1 MKKLVACLLSV
12 ATMVATLY
20 TPAFAYEGQPL
31 GRNVAYNRTV
41 NVSNSFNTNEYNKPD
56 FLTDGNLERGYQTAC
71 VSSNKDNPYEDP
83 QTWSI
88 DLGRSYEIDK
98 IVLYWENAA
107 AKKYK
112 IYVSENKTD
121 WMEVASEEAGE
132 KGRFKYDF
140 APTNAR
146 YVKIELEERTMEIY
160 GYCMYEWQIFTVGS
174 VEEKEMPNLAKNAT
188 AVASSDDGEN
198 SAEKA
203 IDGDEGTMWRTE
215 YIQDPTVT
223 DEEKADEN
231 ITLSWNSPQTFDTVK
246 VKWGGGYMKGYKLQT
261 SDDGE
266 TWTDMYEVT
275 SGIASEYRNIRLKE
289 AVTTSHLRLQG
300 ITFGAYCFE
309 IYEIQ
314 VYDQTNVPVES
325 INLNYTSKK
334 LNLDKEEDN
343 KVELE
348 YKLSPFNTSQTDIVW
363 SSSNEAVAEVKNGVV
378 TGKSV
383 GTAIITIASKDN
395 PNVNKECIVNVSR
408 ELDKST
414 VTAVKSDNN
423 IRVNWSRV
431 AHASSYI
438 LSRYNKITGFVGKV
452 YEGSDTEFEDKDL
465 LSGKYVYTVTA
476 VVDKNDANANLY
488 SNSISEES
496 EAVIIPEPVTGIEVA
511 NDYKHMG
518 LFVGGSGKI
527 RYSVL
532 PGNATNTNVTF
543 KSLNEKVATVD
554 ANGVVTGV
562 SEGNA
567 DIVITTEEGGFEA
580 KCTVR
585 VDGIDARGIERV
597 GDKTVTMGLNQTRQ
611 LQVKITPSDTT
622 NKNVQW
628 TSSNN
633 SVATVDSNGVVTSK
647 NSGSTIITATTH
659 NGLKTEFFIEVETPV
674 TNITLNSNEINLN
687 PGGTFKLDATVNP
700 SNASNKN
707 IKWISANES
716 IATVDQSGNVAA
728 DVAGTTYISAVSADG
743 KVVATCTVNVSKPV
757 VTKPAKVK
765 IKSAKKKG
773 KKVTLKWKKISD
785 AAGYVVYMKTN
796 SGKFK
801 AVKTVKK
808 AKKVKAVIS
817 LKKGNKYSF
826 KIRAYKLDEETNVY
840 GAYSKIKKVQ
850 IGQLLS
856 KISFMPRI
864 SRNS

>member
-71 VSSNKDNPYEDP
+71 VSSNKDNPYEDS
-83 QTWSI
+83 QTWSM

-98 IVLYWENAA
+98 VVLYWENAA

-174 VEEKEMPNLAKNAT
+174 VEEKEMPNLAENAT

-223 DEEKADEN
+223 DEEKANEN

-334 LNLDKEEDN
+334 LNLDKKEDN

-348 YKLSPFNTSQTDIVW
+348 YNLAPSNTSQTDVVW

-378 TGKSV
+378 AGKSV
-383 GTAIITIASKDN
+383 GRADITIASKDN
-395 PNVNKECIVNVSR
+395 PNVKKTCVVYVSK
-408 ELDKST
+408 ELDKSK
-414 VTAVKSDNN
+414 VTAVRNDKIIN
-423 IRVNWSRV
+423 VNWKKV
-431 AHASSYI
+431 AHASSYV
-438 LSRYNKITGFVGKV
+438 LSRYNKSTGIVNDI
-452 YEGSDTEFEDKDL
+452 YEGTDTAFEDKDL
-465 LSGKYVYTVTA
+465 TSGKYVYTVKA
-476 VVDKNDANANLY
+476 IVDENDADANLY
-488 SNSISEES
+488 SNSVSEES
-496 EAVIIPEPVTGIEVA
+496 EAVIIPESVTGIEVA
-511 NDYKHMG
+511 NDYQHMG

-532 PGNATNTNVTF
+532 PSNATNTNVTF
-543 KSLNEKVATVD
+543 KSLNEKVAIVD

-633 SVATVDSNGVVTSK
+633 SVATVDSNGVVISK

-716 IATVDQSGNVAA
+716 IATVDQSGNVTA

-743 KVVATCTVNVSKPV
+743 KVIATCTVNVSKPV

-808 AKKVKAVIS
+808 AKTVKAVIS

-840 GAYSKIKKVQ
+840 GAYSKIKKV
-850 IGQLLS
+850 
-856 KISFMPRI
+856 KM
-864 SRNS
+864 

>member
-83 QTWSI
+83 QTWSM

-98 IVLYWENAA
+98 VILYWENAA

-174 VEEKEMPNLAKNAT
+174 VEEKEVPNLAENAT

-215 YIQDPTVT
+215 YIQDQTVT
-223 DEEKADEN
+223 DEEKANEN

-348 YKLSPFNTSQTDIVW
+348 YNIAPSNTSQTDIVW

-383 GTAIITIASKDN
+383 GRADITIASKDN
-395 PNVNKECIVNVSR
+395 PNVKKTCVVYVSK
-408 ELDKST
+408 ELDKSK
-414 VTAVKSDNN
+414 VTAVRNDKN
-423 IRVNWSRV
+423 INVNWTKV
-431 AHASSYI
+431 AHASSYV
-438 LSRYNKITGFVGKV
+438 LSRYNKSTGIVNDI
-452 YEGSDTEFEDKDL
+452 YEGTDTVFEDKDL
-465 LSGKYVYTVTA
+465 TSGKYIYTVKA
-476 VVDKNDANANLY
+476 IVDENDADANLY
-488 SNSISEES
+488 SNSVSEES

-511 NDYKHMG
+511 NDYQHMG
-518 LFVGGSGKI
+518 LFVSGSGKI

-532 PGNATNTNVTF
+532 PSNATNTNVIF
-543 KSLNEKVATVD
+543 KSLNEK
-554 ANGVVTGV
+554 
-562 SEGNA
+562 
-567 DIVITTEEGGFEA
+567 
-580 KCTVR
+580 
-585 VDGIDARGIERV
+585 
-597 GDKTVTMGLNQTRQ
+597 
-611 LQVKITPSDTT
+611 
-622 NKNVQW
+622 
-628 TSSNN
+628 
-633 SVATVDSNGVVTSK
+633 VATVDSNGVVTSK

-659 NGLKTEFFIEVETPV
+659 NELKTEFFIEVETSV

-716 IATVDQSGNVAA
+716 IATVDRSGNVTA

-743 KVVATCTVNVSKPV
+743 KVVAICTVNVSKPV

-840 GAYSKIKKVQ
+840 GAYSKIKKV
-850 IGQLLS
+850 
-856 KISFMPRI
+856 KM
-864 SRNS
+864 

>member
-20 TPAFAYEGQPL
+20 TPALAYDGQPL
-31 GRNVAYNRTV
+31 GENVAYRRTV
-41 NVSNSFNTNEYNKPD
+41 DVSNSFNTNEYNKPD

-83 QTWSI
+83 QTWSM
-88 DLGRSYEIDK
+88 DLGRSYQIDK
-98 IVLYWENAA
+98 VVLYWENAA

-146 YVKIELEERTMEIY
+146 YVKIKLEERTMEIY

-174 VEEKEMPNLAKNAT
+174 VEEKEVPNLAENAT

-215 YIQDPTVT
+215 YIQDQTVT
-223 DEEKADEN
+223 DEEKANEN

-275 SGIASEYRNIRLKE
+275 NGIASEYRNIRLKE

-348 YKLSPFNTSQTDIVW
+348 YNIAPSNTSQTDVVW

-378 TGKSV
+378 AGKSV
-383 GTAIITIASKDN
+383 GRADITIASKDN
-395 PNVNKECIVNVSR
+395 PNVKKTCVVYVSK
-408 ELDKST
+408 ELDKSK
-414 VTAVKSDNN
+414 VTAVRNDKN
-423 IRVNWSRV
+423 INVNWTKV
-431 AHASSYI
+431 AHASSYV
-438 LSRYNKITGFVGKV
+438 LSRYNKITGIVNDI
-452 YEGSDTEFEDKDL
+452 YEGTDTAFEDKDL
-465 LSGKYVYTVTA
+465 TSGKYVYTVKA
-476 VVDKNDANANLY
+476 ILDENEADANLY
-488 SNSISEES
+488 SNSVSEES

-511 NDYKHMG
+511 NDYQHMG

-585 VDGIDARGIERV
+585 VDGIDARDIERV

-633 SVATVDSNGVVTSK
+633 SVTTVDSNGVVTSK

-808 AKKVKAVIS
+808 AKTVKAVIS

-840 GAYSKIKKVQ
+840 GAYSKIKKV
-850 IGQLLS
+850 
-856 KISFMPRI
+856 KM
-864 SRNS
+864 

>member
-71 VSSNKDNPYEDP
+71 ISSNKDNPYEDP
-83 QTWSI
+83 QTWSM

-98 IVLYWENAA
+98 VILYWENAA

-174 VEEKEMPNLAKNAT
+174 VEEKEVPNLAENAT

-198 SAEKA
+198 SAEKT

-215 YIQDPTVT
+215 YIQDQTVT
-223 DEEKADEN
+223 DEEKANEN

-348 YKLSPFNTSQTDIVW
+348 YNIAPSNTSQTDVVW

-378 TGKSV
+378 AGKSV
-383 GTAIITIASKDN
+383 GRADITIASKDN
-395 PNVNKECIVNVSR
+395 PNVKKTCVVYVSK
-408 ELDKST
+408 ELDKSK
-414 VTAVKSDNN
+414 VTAVRNDKN
-423 IRVNWSRV
+423 INVNWTKV
-431 AHASSYI
+431 AHASSYV
-438 LSRYNKITGFVGKV
+438 LSRYNKITGIVNDI
-452 YEGSDTEFEDKDL
+452 YEGTDTAFEDKDL
-465 LSGKYVYTVTA
+465 TSGKYVYTVKA
-476 VVDKNDANANLY
+476 ILDENEADANLY
-488 SNSISEES
+488 SNSVSEES

-511 NDYKHMG
+511 NDYQHMG

-585 VDGIDARGIERV
+585 VDGIDARDIERV

-633 SVATVDSNGVVTSK
+633 SVTTVDSNGVVTSK

-808 AKKVKAVIS
+808 AKTVKAVIS

-840 GAYSKIKKVQ
+840 GAYSKIKKV
-850 IGQLLS
+850 
-856 KISFMPRI
+856 KM
-864 SRNS
+864 

>member
-71 VSSNKDNPYEDP
+71 VSSNKDNPYEDS
-83 QTWSI
+83 QTWSM

-98 IVLYWENAA
+98 VVLYWENAA

-174 VEEKEMPNLAKNAT
+174 VEEKEMPNLAENAT
-188 AVASSDDGEN
+188 AVSSSDDGEN

-223 DEEKADEN
+223 DEEKANEN

-246 VKWGGGYMKGYKLQT
+246 VKWGGGYMKGYKLQI

-348 YKLSPFNTSQTDIVW
+348 YNLAPSNTSQTDVVW

-378 TGKSV
+378 AGKSV
-383 GTAIITIASKDN
+383 GRADITIASKDN
-395 PNVNKECIVNVSR
+395 PNVKKTCVVYVSK
-408 ELDKST
+408 ELDKSK
-414 VTAVKSDNN
+414 VTAVRNDKN
-423 IRVNWSRV
+423 INVNWTKV
-431 AHASSYI
+431 AHASSYV
-438 LSRYNKITGFVGKV
+438 LSRYNKSTGIVNDI
-452 YEGSDTEFEDKDL
+452 YEGTDTAFEDKDL
-465 LSGKYVYTVTA
+465 TSGKYVYTVKA
-476 VVDKNDANANLY
+476 IVDENAADANLY
-488 SNSISEES
+488 SNSVSEES

-511 NDYKHMG
+511 NDYQHMG

-532 PGNATNTNVTF
+532 PSNATNTNVTF

-597 GDKTVTMGLNQTRQ
+597 GDKTVTMVLNQTRQ

-716 IATVDQSGNVAA
+716 IATVDQSGNVTA

-808 AKKVKAVIS
+808 AKTVKAVIS

-840 GAYSKIKKVQ
+840 GAYSKIKKV
-850 IGQLLS
+850 
-856 KISFMPRI
+856 KM
-864 SRNS
+864 

>member
-20 TPAFAYEGQPL
+20 TPALAYDGQPL
-31 GRNVAYNRTV
+31 GENVAYRRTV
-41 NVSNSFNTNEYNKPD
+41 DVSNSFNTNEYNKPD
-56 FLTDGNLERGYQTAC
+56 FLTDGNLDRGYQTAC
-71 VSSNKDNPYEDP
+71 VSTNKENPYEDP

-88 DLGRSYEIDK
+88 DLGKSYEIDK

-174 VEEKEMPNLAKNAT
+174 VEEKEMPNLAENAT

-203 IDGDEGTMWRTE
+203 IDDDKGTMWRTE

-840 GAYSKIKKVQ
+840 GAYSKIKKV
-850 IGQLLS
+850 
-856 KISFMPRI
+856 KM
-864 SRNS
+864 

>member
-71 VSSNKDNPYEDP
+71 VSSNKDNPYEDS
-83 QTWSI
+83 QTWSM

-98 IVLYWENAA
+98 VVLYWENAA

-174 VEEKEMPNLAKNAT
+174 VEEKEMPNLAENAT

-223 DEEKADEN
+223 DEEKANEN

-266 TWTDMYEVT
+266 TWTDMCEVT

-348 YKLSPFNTSQTDIVW
+348 YNLAPSNTSQPDVVW

-378 TGKSV
+378 AGKSV
-383 GTAIITIASKDN
+383 GRADITIASKDN
-395 PNVNKECIVNVSR
+395 PNVKKTCVVYVSK
-408 ELDKST
+408 ELDKSK
-414 VTAVKSDNN
+414 VTAVRNDKN
-423 IRVNWSRV
+423 INVNWTKV
-431 AHASSYI
+431 AHASSYV
-438 LSRYNKITGFVGKV
+438 LSRYNKSTGIVNDI
-452 YEGSDTEFEDKDL
+452 YEGTDTAFEDKDL
-465 LSGKYVYTVTA
+465 TSGKYVYTVKA
-476 VVDKNDANANLY
+476 IVDENAADANLY
-488 SNSISEES
+488 SNSVSEES
-496 EAVIIPEPVTGIEVA
+496 EAVIIPESVTGIEVA
-511 NDYKHMG
+511 NDYQHMG
-518 LFVGGSGKI
+518 LFVGGIGKI

-532 PGNATNTNVTF
+532 PNNATNTNVTF
-543 KSLNEKVATVD
+543 KSLNEKVAIVD

-633 SVATVDSNGVVTSK
+633 SVATVDSNGVVISK

-716 IATVDQSGNVAA
+716 IATVDQSGNVTA

-808 AKKVKAVIS
+808 AKTVKAVIS

-840 GAYSKIKKVQ
+840 GAYSKIKKV
-850 IGQLLS
+850 
-856 KISFMPRI
+856 KM
-864 SRNS
+864 

>member
-83 QTWSI
+83 QTWSM

-98 IVLYWENAA
+98 VVLYWENAA

-174 VEEKEMPNLAKNAT
+174 VEEKEMPNLAENAT
-188 AVASSDDGEN
+188 AVSSSDDGEN

-223 DEEKADEN
+223 DEEKANEN

-246 VKWGGGYMKGYKLQT
+246 VKWGGGYMKGYKLQI

-348 YKLSPFNTSQTDIVW
+348 YNLAPSNTSQTDVVW

-378 TGKSV
+378 EGKSV
-383 GTAIITIASKDN
+383 GRADITIASKDN
-395 PNVNKECIVNVSR
+395 PNVKKTCVVYVSK
-408 ELDKST
+408 ELDKSK
-414 VTAVKSDNN
+414 VTAVRNDKIIN
-423 IRVNWSRV
+423 VNWKKV
-431 AHASSYI
+431 AHASSYV
-438 LSRYNKITGFVGKV
+438 LSRYNKSTGIVNDI
-452 YEGSDTEFEDKDL
+452 YEGTDTAFEDKDL
-465 LSGKYVYTVTA
+465 TSGKYVYTVKA
-476 VVDKNDANANLY
+476 IVDENAADANLY
-488 SNSISEES
+488 SNSVSEES
-496 EAVIIPEPVTGIEVA
+496 EAVIIPESVTGIEVA
-511 NDYKHMG
+511 NDYQHMG

-532 PGNATNTNVTF
+532 PSNATNTNVTF

-633 SVATVDSNGVVTSK
+633 SVATVDSNGVVISK

-716 IATVDQSGNVAA
+716 IATVDQSGNVTA

-785 AAGYVVYMKTN
+785 VAGYVVYMKTN

-808 AKKVKAVIS
+808 AKTVKAVIS

-840 GAYSKIKKVQ
+840 GAYSKIKKV
-850 IGQLLS
+850 
-856 KISFMPRI
+856 KM
-864 SRNS
+864 

>member
-1 MKKLVACLLSV
+1 MCIKR
-12 ATMVATLY
+12 
-20 TPAFAYEGQPL
+20 Q
-31 GRNVAYNRTV
+31 
-41 NVSNSFNTNEYNKPD
+41 
-56 FLTDGNLERGYQTAC
+56 
-71 VSSNKDNPYEDP
+71 
-83 QTWSI
+83 
-88 DLGRSYEIDK
+88 
-98 IVLYWENAA
+98 
-107 AKKYK
+107 
-112 IYVSENKTD
+112 
-121 WMEVASEEAGE
+121 
-132 KGRFKYDF
+132 
-140 APTNAR
+140 
-146 YVKIELEERTMEIY
+146 
-160 GYCMYEWQIFTVGS
+160 
-174 VEEKEMPNLAKNAT
+174 LAENAT

-223 DEEKADEN
+223 DEEKANEN

-334 LNLDKEEDN
+334 LNLDKKEDN

-348 YKLSPFNTSQTDIVW
+348 YNLAPSNTSQTDVVW

-378 TGKSV
+378 AGKSV
-383 GTAIITIASKDN
+383 GRADITIASKDN
-395 PNVNKECIVNVSR
+395 PNVKKTCVVYVSK
-408 ELDKST
+408 ELDKSK
-414 VTAVKSDNN
+414 VTAVRNDKN
-423 IRVNWSRV
+423 INVNWTKV
-431 AHASSYI
+431 AHASSYV
-438 LSRYNKITGFVGKV
+438 LSRYNKSTGIVNDI
-452 YEGSDTEFEDKDL
+452 YEGTDTTFEDKDL
-465 LSGKYVYTVTA
+465 TSGKYVYTVKA
-476 VVDKNDANANLY
+476 IVDENAADANLY
-488 SNSISEES
+488 SNSVSEES
-496 EAVIIPEPVTGIEVA
+496 EAVIIPESVTGIEVA
-511 NDYKHMG
+511 NDYQHMG

-532 PGNATNTNVTF
+532 PSNATNTNVTF

-633 SVATVDSNGVVTSK
+633 SVATVDSNGVVISK

-716 IATVDQSGNVAA
+716 IATVDQSGNVTA

-808 AKKVKAVIS
+808 AKTVKAVIS

-840 GAYSKIKKVQ
+840 GAYSKIKKV
-850 IGQLLS
+850 
-856 KISFMPRI
+856 KM
-864 SRNS
+864 

>member
-20 TPAFAYEGQPL
+20 TPALAYDGQPL
-31 GRNVAYNRTV
+31 GENVAYRRTV
-41 NVSNSFNTNEYNKPD
+41 DVSNSFNTNEYNKPD
-56 FLTDGNLERGYQTAC
+56 FLTDGNLDRGYQTAC
-71 VSSNKDNPYEDP
+71 VSTNKENPYEDP

-88 DLGRSYEIDK
+88 DLGKSYEIDK

-174 VEEKEMPNLAKNAT
+174 VEEKEMPNLAENAT

-203 IDGDEGTMWRTE
+203 IDDDKGTMWRTE

-348 YKLSPFNTSQTDIVW
+348 YNLSPSNTSQTDIVW
-363 SSSNEAVAEVKNGVV
+363 SSSNEAVAKVKNGVV

-395 PNVNKECIVNVSR
+395 PNVKKTCVVYVSK
-408 ELDKST
+408 ELDKSK
-414 VTAVKSDNN
+414 VTAVRNDKN
-423 IRVNWSRV
+423 INVNWTKV
-431 AHASSYI
+431 AHASSYV
-438 LSRYNKITGFVGKV
+438 LSRYNKSTGIVNDI
-452 YEGSDTEFEDKDL
+452 YEGTDTAFEDKDL
-465 LSGKYVYTVTA
+465 TSGKYVYTVKA
-476 VVDKNDANANLY
+476 IVDENDADTNLY
-488 SNSISEES
+488 SNSVSEES

-659 NGLKTEFFIEVETPV
+659 NELKTEFFIEVETSV

-716 IATVDQSGNVAA
+716 IATVDRSGNVTA

-808 AKKVKAVIS
+808 AKKLKAVIS

-840 GAYSKIKKVQ
+840 GAYSKIKKV
-850 IGQLLS
+850 
-856 KISFMPRI
+856 KM
-864 SRNS
+864 

>member
-56 FLTDGNLERGYQTAC
+56 FLTDGNFERGYQTAC

-83 QTWSI
+83 QTWSM

-98 IVLYWENAA
+98 VILYWENAA

-160 GYCMYEWQIFTVGS
+160 GYCMYEWQIFTVGR
-174 VEEKEMPNLAKNAT
+174 VEEKEVPNLAENAT

-215 YIQDPTVT
+215 YIQDQTVT
-223 DEEKADEN
+223 DEEKANEN

-266 TWTDMYEVT
+266 TWTDMYKVT

-343 KVELE
+343 KVEFE
-348 YKLSPFNTSQTDIVW
+348 YNLSPSNTSQTDIVW

-383 GTAIITIASKDN
+383 GRADITIASKDN
-395 PNVNKECIVNVSR
+395 PNVKKTCVVYVSK
-408 ELDKST
+408 ELDKSK
-414 VTAVKSDNN
+414 VTAVRNDKN
-423 IRVNWSRV
+423 INVNWTKV
-431 AHASSYI
+431 AHASSYV
-438 LSRYNKITGFVGKV
+438 LSRYNKSTGIVNDI
-452 YEGSDTEFEDKDL
+452 YEGTDTAFEDKDL
-465 LSGKYVYTVTA
+465 TSGKYIYTVKA
-476 VVDKNDANANLY
+476 IVDENDADANLY
-488 SNSISEES
+488 SNSVSEES

-511 NDYKHMG
+511 NDYQHMG

-659 NGLKTEFFIEVETPV
+659 NELKTEFFIEVETSV

-716 IATVDQSGNVAA
+716 IATVDQSGNVTA

-743 KVVATCTVNVSKPV
+743 KVIATCTVNVSKPV

-808 AKKVKAVIS
+808 AKKLKAVIS

-840 GAYSKIKKVQ
+840 GAYSKIKKV
-850 IGQLLS
+850 
-856 KISFMPRI
+856 KM
-864 SRNS
+864 

>member
-174 VEEKEMPNLAKNAT
+174 VEEKEVPNLAENAT

-215 YIQDPTVT
+215 YIQDQTVT
-223 DEEKADEN
+223 DEEKANEN
-231 ITLSWNSPQTFDTVK
+231 ITLSWNSPHTFDTVK

-348 YKLSPFNTSQTDIVW
+348 YNITPSNTSQTDVVW

-378 TGKSV
+378 AGKSV
-383 GTAIITIASKDN
+383 GRADITIASKDN
-395 PNVNKECIVNVSR
+395 PNVKKTCVVYVSK
-408 ELDKST
+408 ELDKSK
-414 VTAVKSDNN
+414 VTAVRNDKN
-423 IRVNWSRV
+423 INVNWTKV
-431 AHASSYI
+431 AHASSYV
-438 LSRYNKITGFVGKV
+438 LSRYNKITGIVNDI
-452 YEGSDTEFEDKDL
+452 YEGTDTAFEDKDL
-465 LSGKYVYTVTA
+465 TSGKYVYTVKA
-476 VVDKNDANANLY
+476 ILDENEADANLY
-488 SNSISEES
+488 SNSVSEES

-511 NDYKHMG
+511 NDYQHMG

-633 SVATVDSNGVVTSK
+633 SVTTVDSNGVVTSK

-687 PGGTFKLDATVNP
+687 QGGTFKLDATVNP

-716 IATVDQSGNVAA
+716 IATVDQSGNVTA

-840 GAYSKIKKVQ
+840 GAYSKIKKV
-850 IGQLLS
+850 
-856 KISFMPRI
+856 KM
-864 SRNS
+864 

>member
-83 QTWSI
+83 QTWSM

-98 IVLYWENAA
+98 VVLYWENAA

-174 VEEKEMPNLAKNAT
+174 VEEKEMPNLAENAT
-188 AVASSDDGEN
+188 AVSSSDDGEN

-223 DEEKADEN
+223 DEEKANEN

-348 YKLSPFNTSQTDIVW
+348 YNLAPSNTSQTDVVW

-378 TGKSV
+378 AGKSV
-383 GTAIITIASKDN
+383 GRADITIASKDN
-395 PNVNKECIVNVSR
+395 PNVKKTCVVYVSK
-408 ELDKST
+408 ELDKSK
-414 VTAVKSDNN
+414 VTAVRNDKN
-423 IRVNWSRV
+423 INVNWTKV
-431 AHASSYI
+431 AHASSYV
-438 LSRYNKITGFVGKV
+438 LSRYNKSTGIVNDI
-452 YEGSDTEFEDKDL
+452 YEGTDTAFEDKDL
-465 LSGKYVYTVTA
+465 TSGKYVYTVKA
-476 VVDKNDANANLY
+476 IVDENAADANLY
-488 SNSISEES
+488 SNSVSEES

-511 NDYKHMG
+511 NDYQHMG

-532 PGNATNTNVTF
+532 PSNATNTNVTF
-543 KSLNEKVATVD
+543 KSLNEKVAIVD

-567 DIVITTEEGGFEA
+567 DIVITTEKGGFEA

-633 SVATVDSNGVVTSK
+633 SVATVDSNGVVISK

-716 IATVDQSGNVAA
+716 IATVDQSGNVTA

-808 AKKVKAVIS
+808 AKTVKAVIS

-840 GAYSKIKKVQ
+840 GAYSKIKKV
-850 IGQLLS
+850 
-856 KISFMPRI
+856 KM
-864 SRNS
+864 

>member
-83 QTWSI
+83 QTWSM

-98 IVLYWENAA
+98 VVLYWENAA

-174 VEEKEMPNLAKNAT
+174 VEEKEMPNLAENAT

-223 DEEKADEN
+223 DEEKANEN

-266 TWTDMYEVT
+266 IWTDMYEVT

-348 YKLSPFNTSQTDIVW
+348 YNLAPSNTSQPDVVW

-378 TGKSV
+378 AGKSV
-383 GTAIITIASKDN
+383 GRADITIASKDN
-395 PNVNKECIVNVSR
+395 PNVKKICVVYVSK
-408 ELDKST
+408 ELDKSK
-414 VTAVKSDNN
+414 VTAVRNDKN
-423 IRVNWSRV
+423 INVNWTKV
-431 AHASSYI
+431 AHASSYV
-438 LSRYNKITGFVGKV
+438 LSRYNKSTGIVNDI
-452 YEGSDTEFEDKDL
+452 YEGTDTAFEDKDL
-465 LSGKYVYTVTA
+465 TSGKYVYTVKA
-476 VVDKNDANANLY
+476 IVDENAADANLY
-488 SNSISEES
+488 SNSVSEES
-496 EAVIIPEPVTGIEVA
+496 EAVIIPESVTGIEVA
-511 NDYKHMG
+511 NDYQHMG

-532 PGNATNTNVTF
+532 PSNATNTNVTF
-543 KSLNEKVATVD
+543 KSLNEKVVIVD

-633 SVATVDSNGVVTSK
+633 SVATVDSNGVVISK

-716 IATVDQSGNVAA
+716 IATVDQSGNVTA

-808 AKKVKAVIS
+808 AKTVKAVIS

-840 GAYSKIKKVQ
+840 GAYSKIKKV
-850 IGQLLS
+850 
-856 KISFMPRI
+856 KM
-864 SRNS
+864 

>member
-98 IVLYWENAA
+98 VILYWENAA

-395 PNVNKECIVNVSR
+395 QNVKKTCVVYVSK
-408 ELDKST
+408 ELDKSK
-414 VTAVKSDNN
+414 VTAVRNDKN
-423 IRVNWSRV
+423 INVNWTKV
-431 AHASSYI
+431 AHASSYV
-438 LSRYNKITGFVGKV
+438 LLRYNKSTGIVNDI
-452 YEGSDTEFEDKDL
+452 YEGTDTAFEDKDL
-465 LSGKYVYTVTA
+465 TSGKYVYTVKA
-476 VVDKNDANANLY
+476 IVDENDADANLY
-488 SNSISEES
+488 SNSVSEES

-511 NDYKHMG
+511 NDYQHMG

-585 VDGIDARGIERV
+585 VDGIDARDIERV

-633 SVATVDSNGVVTSK
+633 SVTTVDSNGVVTSK

-716 IATVDQSGNVAA
+716 IATVDRSGNVTA

-840 GAYSKIKKVQ
+840 GAYSKIKKV
-850 IGQLLS
+850 
-856 KISFMPRI
+856 KM
-864 SRNS
+864 

>member
-20 TPAFAYEGQPL
+20 TPALAYDGQPL
-31 GRNVAYNRTV
+31 GENVAYRRTV
-41 NVSNSFNTNEYNKPD
+41 DVSNSFNTNEYNKPD
-56 FLTDGNLERGYQTAC
+56 FLTDGNLDRGYQTAC
-71 VSSNKDNPYEDP
+71 VSTNKENPYEDP

-88 DLGRSYEIDK
+88 DLGKSYEIDK

-174 VEEKEMPNLAKNAT
+174 VEEKEMPNLAENAT
-188 AVASSDDGEN
+188 AVASSGDGEN

-203 IDGDEGTMWRTE
+203 IDDDKGTMWRTE

-348 YKLSPFNTSQTDIVW
+348 YNLSPSNTSQTDIVW
-363 SSSNEAVAEVKNGVV
+363 SSSNEAVAKVKNGVV

-395 PNVNKECIVNVSR
+395 PNVKKTCVVYVSK
-408 ELDKST
+408 ELDKSK
-414 VTAVKSDNN
+414 VTAVRNDKN
-423 IRVNWSRV
+423 INVNWTKV
-431 AHASSYI
+431 AHASSYV
-438 LSRYNKITGFVGKV
+438 LSRYNKSTGIVNDI
-452 YEGSDTEFEDKDL
+452 YEGTDTAFEDKDL
-465 LSGKYVYTVTA
+465 TSGKYVYTVKA
-476 VVDKNDANANLY
+476 IVDENDADTNLY
-488 SNSISEES
+488 SNSVSEES

-659 NGLKTEFFIEVETPV
+659 NELKTEFFIEVETSV

-840 GAYSKIKKVQ
+840 GAYSKIKKV
-850 IGQLLS
+850 
-856 KISFMPRI
+856 KM
-864 SRNS
+864 